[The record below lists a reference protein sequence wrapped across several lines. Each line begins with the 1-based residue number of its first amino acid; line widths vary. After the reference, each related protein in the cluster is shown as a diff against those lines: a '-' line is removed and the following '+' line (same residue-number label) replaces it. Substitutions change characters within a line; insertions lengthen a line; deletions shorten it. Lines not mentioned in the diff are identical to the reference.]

1 MQLPQNVMQVG
12 FIDEYYRLYLEDY
25 VYTYIKQIEDTD
37 DLEKKKIYLFGKRE
51 FRQDEILLYVY
62 GAADNRKGVLT
73 VHHEFFRDY
82 EILGSLSFDDNEKVL
97 TLQNGNVIPIHGF
110 FVFYEQ
116 NPSMQTFLISI
127 YQERMKQKEQEKQE
141 KQQLEQRLKQYE
153 QKEKENAA
161 YFTKSIIVKVALSGL
176 YGFAILICIVAITT
190 INRYDKL
197 VGFKERILQTENPD
211 IITVNQTEINP
222 YEEITKEDEPDTTFY
237 IEERKIEA
245 KDEKK
250 EKIETWGQM
259 EESNE
264 EQSSMNVEE
273 TLEENKDDTTVNKNV
288 EYIVKQGDSL
298 SEICRN
304 YYGNTNN
311 MKKVC
316 VLNDIEN
323 PNTIK
328 QGQKILL
335 P

>member
-273 TLEENKDDTTVNKNV
+273 TLEENKDDTSVNKNV

>member
-1 MQLPQNVMQVG
+1 MQVG

-97 TLQNGNVIPIHGF
+97 ALQNGNVIPIHGF

-273 TLEENKDDTTVNKNV
+273 TLEENKDDATVNKNV